1 MTIGKSLQ
9 SKRLEKQLS
18 LTDVSHSLKIDE
30 KTLQQIEAD
39 NFTGLNPVVVRSYI
53 RQYASLLG
61 LDGAKLLDAYTNS
74 ASQTEAPAAQA
85 APVQKVQQTPAPAP
99 KKKTEAEIKLAK
111 AQKAVANSH
120 SVRGLKSIFNLF
132 DKINLDK
139 FLKYGIWV
147 IMGLAVVGSVA
158 KGFSTA
164 ASKIS
169 TNQSSSVSSS
179 SKSSSASSQ
188 DKKQPPKKD
197 EQPSSQASKSAPDD
211 QNDQSSA
218 ESFSSQADE
227 ASSSSSSSAQKAS
240 SASYSSAAQSS
251 SSSASSQSSQ
261 ADEASSSSENATK

>member
-9 SKRLEKQLS
+9 SKRLEEKLS

-61 LDGAKLLDAYTNS
+61 LDGAKLLDAYTKS
-74 ASQTEAPAAQA
+74 AAQAEAPATQQA
-85 APVQKVQQTPAPAP
+85 APVQKVQQAAAPAP

-111 AQKAVANSH
+111 AQKTVANSH

-147 IMGLAVVGSVA
+147 IMGMAVVGSVA
-158 KGFSTA
+158 KGFTTA

-169 TNQSSSVSSS
+169 THQSSSVSSS
-179 SKSSSASSQ
+179 SSQ

-197 EQPSSQASKSAPDD
+197 DQPSSPAPDD
-211 QNDQSSA
+211 QSSQSSA
-218 ESFSSQADE
+218 QSSSSKADE
-227 ASSSSSSSAQKAS
+227 ANSSSSSSAQKES
-240 SASYSSAAQSS
+240 SASSAAQSS

-261 ADEASSSSENATK
+261 AAEASSSSENATE

>member
-9 SKRLEKQLS
+9 SKRLEKKLS

-61 LDGAKLLDAYTNS
+61 LDGAKLLDAYTKS
-74 ASQTEAPAAQA
+74 AAQAKAPATQQA
-85 APVQKVQQTPAPAP
+85 APVQKLQQAAAPAP

-147 IMGLAVVGSVA
+147 IMGLAVAGSVA

-169 TNQSSSVSSS
+169 THQSSSVSSS
-179 SKSSSASSQ
+179 SSQ

-197 EQPSSQASKSAPDD
+197 DQPSSPAPDD
-211 QNDQSSA
+211 QSSQSSA
-218 ESFSSQADE
+218 QSSSSQADE
-227 ASSSSSSSAQKAS
+227 ANSSSSSSAQKAS
-240 SASYSSAAQSS
+240 SASSAEQSS

-261 ADEASSSSENATK
+261 AEEASSSSENATE

>member
-9 SKRLEKQLS
+9 SKRLEKKLS

-61 LDGAKLLDAYTNS
+61 LDGAKLLDAYTKS
-74 ASQTEAPAAQA
+74 AAQAKAPATQQA
-85 APVQKVQQTPAPAP
+85 APVQKLQQAAAPAP

-111 AQKAVANSH
+111 AQKAVANSR

-158 KGFSTA
+158 KGFTTA

-169 TNQSSSVSSS
+169 AKQSSSVSSS
-179 SKSSSASSQ
+179 SSQ

-197 EQPSSQASKSAPDD
+197 DQPSSPAPDD
-211 QNDQSSA
+211 QSSQSSA
-218 ESFSSQADE
+218 QSSSSQADE
-227 ASSSSSSSAQKAS
+227 ANSSSSSSAQKAS
-240 SASYSSAAQSS
+240 SASSAEQSS

-261 ADEASSSSENATK
+261 AEEASSSSENATE

>member
-9 SKRLEKQLS
+9 SKRLEEKLS

-61 LDGAKLLDAYTNS
+61 LDGAKLLDAYTKS
-74 ASQTEAPAAQA
+74 AAQAKAPATQQA
-85 APVQKVQQTPAPAP
+85 APVQKLQQAAAPAP

-147 IMGLAVVGSVA
+147 IMGMAVAGSVA
-158 KGFSTA
+158 KGFTTA

-169 TNQSSSVSSS
+169 THQSSSVSSS
-179 SKSSSASSQ
+179 SSQ

-197 EQPSSQASKSAPDD
+197 DQPSSPAPDD
-211 QNDQSSA
+211 QSSQSSA
-218 ESFSSQADE
+218 QSSSSQADE
-227 ASSSSSSSAQKAS
+227 ANSSSSSSAQKAS
-240 SASYSSAAQSS
+240 SASSAEQSS

-261 ADEASSSSENATK
+261 AEEASSSSENATE

>member
-9 SKRLEKQLS
+9 SKRLEKKLS

-61 LDGAKLLDAYTNS
+61 LDGAKLLDAYTKS
-74 ASQTEAPAAQA
+74 AAQAKAPATQQA
-85 APVQKVQQTPAPAP
+85 APVQKLQQAAAPAP

-169 TNQSSSVSSS
+169 AKQSSSVSSS
-179 SKSSSASSQ
+179 SSQ

-197 EQPSSQASKSAPDD
+197 DQPSSPAPDD
-211 QNDQSSA
+211 QSSQSSA
-218 ESFSSQADE
+218 QSSSSQADE
-227 ASSSSSSSAQKAS
+227 ANSSSSSSAQKAS
-240 SASYSSAAQSS
+240 SASSAEQSS

-261 ADEASSSSENATK
+261 AEEASSSSENATE

>member
-9 SKRLEKQLS
+9 SKRLEKKLS

-61 LDGAKLLDAYTNS
+61 LDGAKLLDAYTKS
-74 ASQTEAPAAQA
+74 AAQAEAPATQQA
-85 APVQKVQQTPAPAP
+85 APVPAPAP

-111 AQKAVANSH
+111 TQKAVSNSR

-158 KGFSTA
+158 KGFTTA

-179 SKSSSASSQ
+179 SSQ

-197 EQPSSQASKSAPDD
+197 DQPSSPAPDD
-211 QNDQSSA
+211 QSSQSSA
-218 ESFSSQADE
+218 QSSSSQADE
-227 ASSSSSSSAQKAS
+227 ASSSASSSAQKES
-240 SASYSSAAQSS
+240 SASSAAQSS
-251 SSSASSQSSQ
+251 SSSASSQ
-261 ADEASSSSENATK
+261 AAEANSSSENTTE

>member
-9 SKRLEKQLS
+9 SKRLEKKLS

-61 LDGAKLLDAYTNS
+61 LDGAKLLDAYTKS
-74 ASQTEAPAAQA
+74 AAQAKAPATQQA
-85 APVQKVQQTPAPAP
+85 APVQKVQQAAAPAP

-147 IMGLAVVGSVA
+147 IMGMAVAGSVA
-158 KGFSTA
+158 KGFTTA

-169 TNQSSSVSSS
+169 THQSSSVSSS
-179 SKSSSASSQ
+179 SSQ

-197 EQPSSQASKSAPDD
+197 DQPSSPAPDD
-211 QNDQSSA
+211 QSSQSSA
-218 ESFSSQADE
+218 QSSSSQAEE
-227 ASSSSSSSAQKAS
+227 ANSSSSSSAQKAS
-240 SASYSSAAQSS
+240 SASSAEQSS

-261 ADEASSSSENATK
+261 AEEASSSSENATE

>member
-9 SKRLEKQLS
+9 SKRLEEKLS

-61 LDGAKLLDAYTNS
+61 LDGAKLLDAYTKS
-74 ASQTEAPAAQA
+74 AAQAKAPATQQA
-85 APVQKVQQTPAPAP
+85 APVQKLQQAAAPAP

-120 SVRGLKSIFNLF
+120 SVHGLKSIFNLF

-169 TNQSSSVSSS
+169 AKQSSSVSSS
-179 SKSSSASSQ
+179 SSQ

-197 EQPSSQASKSAPDD
+197 DQPSSPAPDD
-211 QNDQSSA
+211 QSSQSSA
-218 ESFSSQADE
+218 QSSSSQADE

-240 SASYSSAAQSS
+240 SSSSAAQSS

-261 ADEASSSSENATK
+261 AAEASSSSENATE

>member
-9 SKRLEKQLS
+9 SKRLEEKLS

-61 LDGAKLLDAYTNS
+61 LDGAKLLDAYTKS
-74 ASQTEAPAAQA
+74 AAQAKAPATQQA
-85 APVQKVQQTPAPAP
+85 APVQKVQQAAAPAP

-111 AQKAVANSH
+111 AQKTVANSH

-147 IMGLAVVGSVA
+147 IMGMAVVGSVA
-158 KGFSTA
+158 KGFTTA

-169 TNQSSSVSSS
+169 THQSSSVSRS
-179 SKSSSASSQ
+179 SSQ
-188 DKKQPPKKD
+188 DKKQPTNKD
-197 EQPSSQASKSAPDD
+197 DQPSSPAPDD
-211 QNDQSSA
+211 QSRQSSA
-218 ESFSSQADE
+218 QSSSSQADE

-240 SASYSSAAQSS
+240 SSSSAEQSS

-261 ADEASSSSENATK
+261 AEEASSSSENATE

>member
-9 SKRLEKQLS
+9 SKRLEEKLS

-61 LDGAKLLDAYTNS
+61 LDGAKLLDAYTKS
-74 ASQTEAPAAQA
+74 AAQAKAPATQQA
-85 APVQKVQQTPAPAP
+85 APVQKLQQAAAPAP

-120 SVRGLKSIFNLF
+120 SVHGLKSIFNLF

-158 KGFSTA
+158 KGFTTA

-169 TNQSSSVSSS
+169 AKQSSSVSSS
-179 SKSSSASSQ
+179 SSQ

-197 EQPSSQASKSAPDD
+197 DQPSSPAPDD
-211 QNDQSSA
+211 QSSQSSA
-218 ESFSSQADE
+218 QSSSSQADE
-227 ASSSSSSSAQKAS
+227 ANSSSSSSAQKAS
-240 SASYSSAAQSS
+240 SASSAEQSS

-261 ADEASSSSENATK
+261 AEEASSSSENATE

>member
-9 SKRLEKQLS
+9 SKRLEKKLS

-61 LDGAKLLDAYTNS
+61 LDGAKLLDAYTKS
-74 ASQTEAPAAQA
+74 AAQAKAPATQQA
-85 APVQKVQQTPAPAP
+85 APVQKLQQAAAPAP

-158 KGFSTA
+158 KGFTTA

-169 TNQSSSVSSS
+169 THQSSSVSSS
-179 SKSSSASSQ
+179 SSQ

-197 EQPSSQASKSAPDD
+197 DQPSSPAPDD
-211 QNDQSSA
+211 QSSQSSA
-218 ESFSSQADE
+218 QSSSSQADE
-227 ASSSSSSSAQKAS
+227 ANSSSSSSAQKAS
-240 SASYSSAAQSS
+240 SASSAEQSS

-261 ADEASSSSENATK
+261 AEEASSSSENATE

>member
-9 SKRLEKQLS
+9 SKRLEKKLS

-61 LDGAKLLDAYTNS
+61 LDGAKLLDAYTKS
-74 ASQTEAPAAQA
+74 AAQAKAPATQQA
-85 APVQKVQQTPAPAP
+85 APVQKLQQAAAPAP

-147 IMGLAVVGSVA
+147 IMGMAVVGSVA
-158 KGFSTA
+158 KGFTTA

-169 TNQSSSVSSS
+169 THQSSSVSSS
-179 SKSSSASSQ
+179 SSSSSSQ

-197 EQPSSQASKSAPDD
+197 DQPSSPAPDD
-211 QNDQSSA
+211 QSSQSSA
-218 ESFSSQADE
+218 QSSSSQADE
-227 ASSSSSSSAQKAS
+227 ANSSSSSSAQKAS
-240 SASYSSAAQSS
+240 SASSAEQSS

-261 ADEASSSSENATK
+261 AEEASSSSENATE

>member
-9 SKRLEKQLS
+9 SKRLEKKLS

-61 LDGAKLLDAYTNS
+61 LDGAKLLDAYTKS
-74 ASQTEAPAAQA
+74 AAQAKAPATQQA
-85 APVQKVQQTPAPAP
+85 APVQKLQQAAAPAP

-147 IMGLAVVGSVA
+147 IMGLAVAGSVA
-158 KGFSTA
+158 KGFTTA

-169 TNQSSSVSSS
+169 THQSSSVSSS
-179 SKSSSASSQ
+179 SSQ

-197 EQPSSQASKSAPDD
+197 DQPSSPAPDD
-211 QNDQSSA
+211 QSSQSSA
-218 ESFSSQADE
+218 QSSSSQADE
-227 ASSSSSSSAQKAS
+227 ANSSSSSSAQKAS
-240 SASYSSAAQSS
+240 SASSSSAAQSS
-251 SSSASSQSSQ
+251 SNSASSQSSQ
-261 ADEASSSSENATK
+261 AEEASSSSENATE

>member
-9 SKRLEKQLS
+9 SKRLEKKLS

-61 LDGAKLLDAYTNS
+61 LDGAKLLDAYTKS
-74 ASQTEAPAAQA
+74 AAQAKAPATQQA
-85 APVQKVQQTPAPAP
+85 APVQKLQQAAAPAP

-147 IMGLAVVGSVA
+147 IMGLAVAGSVA
-158 KGFSTA
+158 KGFTTA

-169 TNQSSSVSSS
+169 THQSSSVSSS
-179 SKSSSASSQ
+179 SSQ

-197 EQPSSQASKSAPDD
+197 DQPSSPAPDD
-211 QNDQSSA
+211 QSSQSSA
-218 ESFSSQADE
+218 QSSSSQADE
-227 ASSSSSSSAQKAS
+227 ANSSSSSSAQKAS
-240 SASYSSAAQSS
+240 SASSAEQSS

-261 ADEASSSSENATK
+261 AEEASSSSENATE

>member
-9 SKRLEKQLS
+9 SKRLEKKLS

-61 LDGAKLLDAYTNS
+61 LDGAKLLDAYTKS
-74 ASQTEAPAAQA
+74 AAQAKAPATQQA
-85 APVQKVQQTPAPAP
+85 APVQKLQQAAAPAP

-120 SVRGLKSIFNLF
+120 SVHGLKSIFNLF

-158 KGFSTA
+158 KGFTTA

-169 TNQSSSVSSS
+169 THQSSSVSSS
-179 SKSSSASSQ
+179 SSQ

-197 EQPSSQASKSAPDD
+197 DQPSSPAPDD
-211 QNDQSSA
+211 QSSQSSA
-218 ESFSSQADE
+218 QSSSSQAEE
-227 ASSSSSSSAQKAS
+227 ANSSSSSSAQKAS
-240 SASYSSAAQSS
+240 SASSAEQSS

-261 ADEASSSSENATK
+261 AEEASSSSENATE

>member
-9 SKRLEKQLS
+9 SKRLEKKLS

-61 LDGAKLLDAYTNS
+61 LDGAKLLDAYTKS
-74 ASQTEAPAAQA
+74 AAQAKAPATQQA
-85 APVQKVQQTPAPAP
+85 APVQKVQQAAAPAP

-147 IMGLAVVGSVA
+147 IMGLAVAGSVA

-164 ASKIS
+164 TSKIS
-169 TNQSSSVSSS
+169 AKQSSSVSSS
-179 SKSSSASSQ
+179 SSSSQ

-197 EQPSSQASKSAPDD
+197 DQPSSPAPDD
-211 QNDQSSA
+211 QSSQSSA
-218 ESFSSQADE
+218 QSSSSQAEE
-227 ASSSSSSSAQKAS
+227 ANSSSSSSAQKAS
-240 SASYSSAAQSS
+240 SASSAEQSS

-261 ADEASSSSENATK
+261 AEEASSSSENATE

>member
-9 SKRLEKQLS
+9 SKRLEKKLS

-61 LDGAKLLDAYTNS
+61 LDGAKLLDAYTKS
-74 ASQTEAPAAQA
+74 AAQAKAPATQQA
-85 APVQKVQQTPAPAP
+85 APVQKVQQAAAPAP

-147 IMGLAVVGSVA
+147 IMGLAVAGSVA
-158 KGFSTA
+158 KGFTTA

-169 TNQSSSVSSS
+169 THQSSSVSSS
-179 SKSSSASSQ
+179 SSQ

-197 EQPSSQASKSAPDD
+197 DQPSSPAPDD
-211 QNDQSSA
+211 QSSQSSA
-218 ESFSSQADE
+218 QSSSSQADE

-240 SASYSSAAQSS
+240 SSSSAAQSS

-261 ADEASSSSENATK
+261 AEEASSSSENATE

>member
-9 SKRLEKQLS
+9 SKRLEKKLS

-61 LDGAKLLDAYTNS
+61 LDGAKLLDAYTKS
-74 ASQTEAPAAQA
+74 AAQAKAPATQQA
-85 APVQKVQQTPAPAP
+85 APVQKLQQAAAPAP

-169 TNQSSSVSSS
+169 THQSSSVSSS
-179 SKSSSASSQ
+179 SSQ

-197 EQPSSQASKSAPDD
+197 DQPSSPAPDD
-211 QNDQSSA
+211 QSSQSSA
-218 ESFSSQADE
+218 QSSSSQADE
-227 ASSSSSSSAQKAS
+227 ANSSSSSSAQKAS
-240 SASYSSAAQSS
+240 SASSAEQSS

-261 ADEASSSSENATK
+261 AEEASSSSENATE

>member
-9 SKRLEKQLS
+9 SKRLEKKLS

-61 LDGAKLLDAYTNS
+61 LDGAKLLDAYTKS
-74 ASQTEAPAAQA
+74 AAQAKAPATQQA
-85 APVQKVQQTPAPAP
+85 APVQKVQQAAAPAP

-158 KGFSTA
+158 KGFTTA

-169 TNQSSSVSSS
+169 THQSSSVSSS
-179 SKSSSASSQ
+179 SSQ

-197 EQPSSQASKSAPDD
+197 DQPSSPAPDD
-211 QNDQSSA
+211 QSSQSSA
-218 ESFSSQADE
+218 QSSSSQAEE
-227 ASSSSSSSAQKAS
+227 ANSSSSSSAQKAS
-240 SASYSSAAQSS
+240 SASSAEQSS

-261 ADEASSSSENATK
+261 AEEASSSSENATE

>member
-9 SKRLEKQLS
+9 SKRLEEKLS

-61 LDGAKLLDAYTNS
+61 LDGAKLLDAYTKS
-74 ASQTEAPAAQA
+74 AAQAKAPATQQA
-85 APVQKVQQTPAPAP
+85 APVQKLQQAAAPAP

-120 SVRGLKSIFNLF
+120 SVHGLKSIFNLF

-169 TNQSSSVSSS
+169 AKQSSSVSSS
-179 SKSSSASSQ
+179 SSQ

-197 EQPSSQASKSAPDD
+197 DQPSSPAPDD
-211 QNDQSSA
+211 QSSQSSA
-218 ESFSSQADE
+218 QSSSSQADE
-227 ASSSSSSSAQKAS
+227 ASSSSNYSAQKAS
-240 SASYSSAAQSS
+240 SSSSAEQSS

-261 ADEASSSSENATK
+261 AAETSSSSENATE

>member
-9 SKRLEKQLS
+9 SKRLEKKLS

-61 LDGAKLLDAYTNS
+61 LDGAKLLDAYTKS
-74 ASQTEAPAAQA
+74 AAQAKAPATQQA
-85 APVQKVQQTPAPAP
+85 APVQKVQQAAAPAP

-111 AQKAVANSH
+111 VQKAVANSH

-147 IMGLAVVGSVA
+147 IMGLAVAGSVA

-164 ASKIS
+164 TSKIS
-169 TNQSSSVSSS
+169 AKQSSSVSSS
-179 SKSSSASSQ
+179 SSSSSSSSQ

-197 EQPSSQASKSAPDD
+197 DQPSSPAPDD
-211 QNDQSSA
+211 QSSQSSA
-218 ESFSSQADE
+218 QSSSSQADE
-227 ASSSSSSSAQKAS
+227 ASSSASSSAQKAS
-240 SASYSSAAQSS
+240 SASSAAQSS

-261 ADEASSSSENATK
+261 VAEASSSSENATE